1 MRQPNPFDPLDDAK
15 RWFHELWPMQQLGVI
30 VGIIMCAAVLILW
43 AIR

>member
-1 MRQPNPFDPLDDAK
+1 MRQPNPFDPLDDFK
-15 RWFHELWPMQQLGVI
+15 RWYSDLWPMQQLGVI